1 MENKAMQILDQQI
14 AEAEEKITQAKIN
27 IADVVIK
34 TINLDIRRIKS
45 PKDALPFVEDVEKL
59 PQFLTSVKENER
71 ILAALTKS
79 RAEISTVCSHEYVK

>member
-34 TINLDIRRIKS
+34 TINLDIRGIKS
-45 PKDALPFVEDVEKL
+45 PKEFLP
-59 PQFLTSVKENER
+59 P
-71 ILAALTKS
+71 
-79 RAEISTVCSHEYVK
+79 

>member
-34 TINLDIRRIKS
+34 TISVDIRDINS
-45 PKDALPFVEDVEKL
+45 PKDILPFVEDVDKM
-59 PQFLTSVKENER
+59 PQYLSSVKENEK

-79 RAEISTVCSHEYVK
+79 RAEISTAYSNEFAK

>member
-14 AEAEEKITQAKIN
+14 AETKEKINQAKIN

-34 TINLDIRRIKS
+34 TISVDIRDINS
-45 PKDALPFVEDVEKL
+45 PKDMLPFVEDMDKM
-59 PQFLTSVKENER
+59 PQYLSSVKENEK

-79 RAEISTVCSHEYVK
+79 RAEISTIYSEEITK